1 MPKKEAKLEER
12 RIEMLPKKA
21 VKIICIVLA
30 GLMILS
36 AVAAITGVFA
46 ADVGAKVPAPA
57 TGDNDWAYIAPI
69 ALIIVAVL
77 AVVICLILPKLRKK
91 D

>member
-1 MPKKEAKLEER
+1 
-12 RIEMLPKKA
+12 MLPKKA
-21 VKIICIVLA
+21 VKIICIILA

-46 ADVGAKVPAPA
+46 ADTEAVVASPV